1 LAETGLR
8 APNFIWIE
16 PREEGEEALGGVGSG
31 PHAVKE
37 GCLGMLMLLV
47 SVSDDDGIIVGIIV
61 GAMVVEEVIEEEEKN
76 AWLRPVTSWP

>member
-1 LAETGLR
+1 
-8 APNFIWIE
+8 
-16 PREEGEEALGGVGSG
+16 
-31 PHAVKE
+31 
-37 GCLGMLMLLV
+37 MLMLLV